1 MKAYKKEPW
10 RIILAVVCII
20 FIIFMWIKKDI
31 AAIYS
36 TMPKEQVLPL
46 IFTSVAVTLIKVVAL
61 AVVIFII
68 KWISA
73 KFKINK

>member
-1 MKAYKKEPW
+1 
-10 RIILAVVCII
+10 
-20 FIIFMWIKKDI
+20 MWIKKDI

-68 KWISA
+68 KWIIA